1 MLDVDQN
8 YGTPETP
15 KPFPTFKEC
24 VAQDVQNVI
33 FNSNEFAEERY
44 IDDKLKLTDAVNGM
58 NTNIKLTIQQLENTN
73 KSLEIVTAQNK
84 KQDDR
89 LTALE
94 KAPGT
99 FGNKLWW
106 AVIAALVSGLVAY
119 ELTMLLH

>member
-44 IDDKLKLTDAVNGM
+44 IDDMACGCTARSAAPSTAVALWPLLRQSTTTACTTTRPM
-58 NTNIKLTIQQLENTN
+58 PARPMSAYPFPPPAWKMAP
-73 KSLEIVTAQNK
+73 KS
-84 KQDDR
+84 
-89 LTALE
+89 
-94 KAPGT
+94 
-99 FGNKLWW
+99 
-106 AVIAALVSGLVAY
+106 
-119 ELTMLLH
+119 

>member
-44 IDDKLKLTDAVNGM
+44 IDDKLMCKVW
-58 NTNIKLTIQQLENTN
+58 K
-73 KSLEIVTAQNK
+73 VC
-84 KQDDR
+84 
-89 LTALE
+89 
-94 KAPGT
+94 
-99 FGNKLWW
+99 
-106 AVIAALVSGLVAY
+106 
-119 ELTMLLH
+119 ELTTVHRIIYA

>member
-44 IDDKLKLTDAVNGM
+44 IDDMIDFSSTVVELSGD
-58 NTNIKLTIQQLENTN
+58 
-73 KSLEIVTAQNK
+73 SD
-84 KQDDR
+84 KQKEVQD
-89 LTALE
+89 
-94 KAPGT
+94 
-99 FGNKLWW
+99 
-106 AVIAALVSGLVAY
+106 IANREPRGRQRTRNQSK
-119 ELTMLLH
+119 HICR

>member
-44 IDDKLKLTDAVNGM
+44 IDDKL
-58 NTNIKLTIQQLENTN
+58 
-73 KSLEIVTAQNK
+73 
-84 KQDDR
+84 
-89 LTALE
+89 
-94 KAPGT
+94 
-99 FGNKLWW
+99 
-106 AVIAALVSGLVAY
+106 
-119 ELTMLLH
+119 ML

>member
-44 IDDKLKLTDAVNGM
+44 IHIVRFDSGTVLSTPALPA
-58 NTNIKLTIQQLENTN
+58 E
-73 KSLEIVTAQNK
+73 KSGDLPPW
-84 KQDDR
+84 
-89 LTALE
+89 
-94 KAPGT
+94 KAG
-99 FGNKLWW
+99 
-106 AVIAALVSGLVAY
+106 A
-119 ELTMLLH
+119 

>member
-44 IDDKLKLTDAVNGM
+44 IDDKLMLCITQHPCSRRPTDPTSAYANAHRM
-58 NTNIKLTIQQLENTN
+58 R
-73 KSLEIVTAQNK
+73 TAQ
-84 KQDDR
+84 R
-89 LTALE
+89 L
-94 KAPGT
+94 PG
-99 FGNKLWW
+99 
-106 AVIAALVSGLVAY
+106 
-119 ELTMLLH
+119 